1 MDLLEKGKKLAQQ
14 GKFEEAL
21 DSLILAW
28 ENDKE
33 NADIHF
39 YLGLCYSSL
48 QQFGYARYHYEL
60 ALVFNPN
67 HPKTKLVWEG
77 IKNESPEKPPERRLT
92 RAAAAKARKEQ
103 AEEQNEATAEPEFD
117 ENRITLH
124 NIKITEDK
132 WEKAFPASALMED
145 KNKTSPLLL
154 VFIILIVVAMI
165 AALLFFLLYSFGI
178 LTI

>member
-14 GKFEEAL
+14 GKYEEAL

-39 YLGLCYSSL
+39 YLGLCYSSV

-60 ALVFNPN
+60 ALVVDPN
-67 HPKTKLVWEG
+67 HQKTKLVWEG
-77 IKNESPEKPPERRLT
+77 IANVSPEKPPERRLT
-92 RAAAAKARKEQ
+92 RAAAAKVRKESSEDRTH
-103 AEEQNEATAEPEFD
+103 AVKEPEFD

-132 WEKAFPASALMED
+132 WEKAFPASELMEAP
-145 KNKTSPLLL
+145 KKSSPLLM
-154 VFIILIVVAMI
+154 FFMILLIVAMI
-165 AALLFFLLYSFGI
+165 GALLFFLLYAFGI